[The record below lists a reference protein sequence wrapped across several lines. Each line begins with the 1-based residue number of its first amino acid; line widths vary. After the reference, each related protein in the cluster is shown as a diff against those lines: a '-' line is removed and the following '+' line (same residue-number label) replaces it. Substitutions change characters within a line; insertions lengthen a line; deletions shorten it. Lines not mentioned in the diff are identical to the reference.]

1 MTNYQHLGPAEEG
14 EEAVSQYFLQV
25 ARISLEICA
34 TLSTTLN
41 AGYFRLP
48 AIDLNCYCSA
58 TKYSSDILIRFC
70 GTISVIL
77 ILSSEH
83 SLISGVWGALN
94 NSSSASAAEALT
106 LENVVAVPKK
116 PTTVTIDVSEEI
128 PRGFGRGRGFG
139 GRNAGPGKIICETVF
154 M

>member
-1 MTNYQHLGPAEEG
+1 MLIT
-14 EEAVSQYFLQV
+14 FDCLQ
-25 ARISLEICA
+25 S
-34 TLSTTLN
+34 
-41 AGYFRLP
+41 
-48 AIDLNCYCSA
+48 
-58 TKYSSDILIRFC
+58 ILIAIVLLRIIPANIFTSFC

>member
-1 MTNYQHLGPAEEG
+1 MTNYQHLGSAEEG
-14 EEAVSQYFLQV
+14 GEAVSQYFLQV
-25 ARISLEICA
+25 ARISLEI
-34 TLSTTLN
+34 STTLSITLN
-41 AGYFRLP
+41 ADYFGLP
-48 AIDLNCYCSA
+48 AIDLNCNSSV
-58 TKYSSDILIRFC
+58 TIYSSDILIRFC

-83 SLISGVWGALN
+83 SLFSGVWGALN
-94 NSSSASAAEALT
+94 NSSSASAAETLT
-106 LENVVAVPKK
+106 LENVVAVPQK

-139 GRNAGPGKIICETVF
+139 GRNAGPGKIICKTVF

>member
-25 ARISLEICA
+25 ARISLEISA
-34 TLSTTLN
+34 TLSITLN
-41 AGYFRLP
+41 ADYFGLP
-48 AIDLNCYCSA
+48 AIDLNCNSSV
-58 TKYSSDILIRFC
+58 TIYSSDTLMRFC

-139 GRNAGPGKIICETVF
+139 GRNAGPGKIICVTVF
-154 M
+154 I